1 MSRAWLCGLLIVV
14 ITPAGAEDWPKFQLY
29 EFPATERRCSAVVP
43 DVKTE
48 VLVQGKRL
56 AGDGLAEDAQ
66 TALNYCRKLQ
76 RQAKQRCQDE
86 VNDLIAQIDWRPEV
100 VGGALEMVSSMDN
113 DSITN
118 AQDVLEEQLVKC
130 EKEYKGSADFCNA
143 ISSQVI
149 QSYNAYTAK
158 LKEAEG
164 CASPHERV
172 TKTYDGLKAAD
183 SARAEADGF
192 YMAALFRVKVVAWE
206 LERVRARGQMPNAPK
221 LMNPR

>member
-1 MSRAWLCGLLIVV
+1 MSRASLCALLFVV

-29 EFPATERRCSAVVP
+29 EFPATERQCSVAVP

-48 VLVQGKRL
+48 VLVRGKRL
-56 AGDGLAEDAQ
+56 AGDGLAEDAR
-66 TALNYCRKLQ
+66 TALNYCRKFQ
-76 RQAKQRCQDE
+76 RQTKQRCQDE
-86 VNDLIAQIDWRPEV
+86 VNDLIAQIDWRPEI

-118 AQDVLEEQLVKC
+118 AHDILEEQLVKC
-130 EKEYKGSADFCNA
+130 EEEHKGVVDFCNA
-143 ISSQVI
+143 ISRKVI
-149 QSYNAYTAK
+149 QPYNTYTAK

-172 TKTYDGLKAAD
+172 TKTYDALKAAD

-192 YMAALFRVKVVAWE
+192 YMVALFRVKVVVWE
-206 LERVRARGQMPNAPK
+206 LERVSARGQMPNAPK
-221 LMNPR
+221 L

>member
-1 MSRAWLCGLLIVV
+1 MSRAWLCALLILV

-29 EFPATERRCSAVVP
+29 EFPVTERQCSAAVP

-48 VLVQGKRL
+48 VTVRGKRL

-66 TALNYCRKLQ
+66 TALNYCRRFQ
-76 RQAKQRCQDE
+76 RQSKQRCQDE
-86 VNDLIAQIDWRPEV
+86 VSGLIAQIDWRPEI

-130 EKEYKGSADFCNA
+130 EEEHNGLVDFCNA
-143 ISSQVI
+143 ISSKVI

-158 LKEAEG
+158 LTEAEG

-172 TKTYDGLKAAD
+172 TKTYDRLKAAD
-183 SARAEADGF
+183 NARSEADGF
-192 YMAALFRVKVVAWE
+192 YMAALFRVKVVVWE
-206 LERVRARGQMPNAPK
+206 LERLRARGQIPNAPY
-221 LMNPR
+221 R

>member
-1 MSRAWLCGLLIVV
+1 MSRACLCALLIVA
-14 ITPAGAEDWPKFQLY
+14 ITPAGAEDWPKFQFY
-29 EFPATERRCSAVVP
+29 EFPATERRCSAVIP

-48 VLVQGKRL
+48 VLVQGMRL

-76 RQAKQRCQDE
+76 RRAKQRCQDE
-86 VNDLIAQIDWRPEV
+86 VNDLIVQIDWRPEV

-118 AQDVLEEQLVKC
+118 AQDVLEEQLLKC
-130 EKEYKGSADFCNA
+130 EEEYKGSADFCNA

-164 CASPHERV
+164 CASPRERV
-172 TKTYDGLKAAD
+172 TKTYDRLKAAD
-183 SARAEADGF
+183 SARAEADSL
-192 YMAALFRVKVVAWE
+192 YLAALFRVKAVVWE
-206 LERVRARGQMPNAPK
+206 LERLGARGQMPNVPK
-221 LMNPR
+221 LLNPR